1 MRFKNY
7 QIRVLRSILN
17 LDLNLNEIVF
27 NCFTL
32 FVIHCVSFRIGI
44 IGGVQ
49 AGTMRNSRKRA
60 KSSYCSQLRN
70 TDQTLLRQRMRAF
83 RSFIFRCRFAEKAR
97 RPVEMEAQKKRIA
110 KVFSVDEDWQTTR
123 SAIRE
128 RMEYVFDNKL
138 LSDVKF
144 IVPRWRDCNLFTT
157 EISAHKF
164 VLGISSPVFYAMF
177 YGKMAEKT
185 DSIKLPDCDRASLTE
200 LFRYMYFD
208 EVSLSSEN
216 VMRVLYLARKYMV
229 PSLEEKCNAY
239 LQEELNA
246 NTVLDILQD
255 AQKFGDEDVEER
267 CLKVLKAQTKEAL
280 SSYTLEKLDSSLLES
295 IVKMD
300 GLNVREVELFK
311 AVDRWAA
318 RQGRIKRIARK
329 KPPDGG
335 EKREIIGQTILK
347 AIRFPLMSLKE
358 FASTVIDS
366 NILTMK
372 EISEMAKYYA
382 DVSISPLSFEQ
393 APRIGPFKR
402 CCRFGRLVSGEEGRG
417 WYYRGSSN
425 EIRFSVNKDVILH
438 GVQHFGSEDGKYE
451 VSVKIK
457 DLRKNDSFLSQSYL
471 TEQSGSYL
479 SSKENNETF
488 HGFDVLFDKAVA
500 LESGTTYEIVSNIRG
515 PDSWYGLEGKPTVE
529 CCGVTFTFSRAC
541 SFVSDVSRGQFP
553 ALIFTV
559 YV

>member
-1 MRFKNY
+1 M
-7 QIRVLRSILN
+7 
-17 LDLNLNEIVF
+17 
-27 NCFTL
+27 
-32 FVIHCVSFRIGI
+32 
-44 IGGVQ
+44 
-49 AGTMRNSRKRA
+49 
-60 KSSYCSQLRN
+60 
-70 TDQTLLRQRMRAF
+70 
-83 RSFIFRCRFAEKAR
+83 
-97 RPVEMEAQKKRIA
+97 EMEAQKKRIA
-110 KVFSVDEDWQTTR
+110 KVVSVDEDWQTTR

-144 IVPRWRDCNLFTT
+144 IVPRWRDSNLFTT

-185 DSIKLPDCDRASLTE
+185 DSITLPDCDRASLTE

-318 RQGRIKRIARK
+318 RQGRIKRIARRK
-329 KPPDGG
+329 LPDGG
-335 EKREIIGQTILK
+335 EKREIIGEAILK

-372 EISEMAKYYA
+372 EISEMVKYYA

-402 CCRFGRLVSGEEGRG
+402 CCRFGRLVSVEEGRG

-425 EIRFSVNKDVILH
+425 EIRFSVTKDVILH

-457 DLRKNDSFLSQSYL
+457 DLRKNDSFLSHSYL

-529 CCGVTFTFSRAC
+529 SCGVTFTFSRAC

>member
-1 MRFKNY
+1 MR
-7 QIRVLRSILN
+7 
-17 LDLNLNEIVF
+17 
-27 NCFTL
+27 T
-32 FVIHCVSFRIGI
+32 
-44 IGGVQ
+44 
-49 AGTMRNSRKRA
+49 
-60 KSSYCSQLRN
+60 
-70 TDQTLLRQRMRAF
+70 F
-83 RSFIFRCRFAEKAR
+83 RSFIFRCRFAEKAQ

-110 KVFSVDEDWQTTR
+110 KVVSVDEDWQTTR

-138 LSDVKF
+138 LSDEKF

-200 LFRYMYFD
+200 LFRYMYSG

-229 PSLEEKCNAY
+229 PSFEERCNTY
-239 LQEELNA
+239 LREELNA

-255 AQKFGDEDVEER
+255 AQKFGDEDVEEI

-335 EKREIIGQTILK
+335 EKR
-347 AIRFPLMSLKE
+347 
-358 FASTVIDS
+358 
-366 NILTMK
+366 
-372 EISEMAKYYA
+372 
-382 DVSISPLSFEQ
+382 
-393 APRIGPFKR
+393 
-402 CCRFGRLVSGEEGRG
+402 
-417 WYYRGSSN
+417 
-425 EIRFSVNKDVILH
+425 
-438 GVQHFGSEDGKYE
+438 
-451 VSVKIK
+451 
-457 DLRKNDSFLSQSYL
+457 
-471 TEQSGSYL
+471 
-479 SSKENNETF
+479 
-488 HGFDVLFDKAVA
+488 
-500 LESGTTYEIVSNIRG
+500 
-515 PDSWYGLEGKPTVE
+515 
-529 CCGVTFTFSRAC
+529 
-541 SFVSDVSRGQFP
+541 
-553 ALIFTV
+553 
-559 YV
+559 